1 MSVFRAQVD
10 ASEAKIQMLEKDLQ
24 LLRANNSTPTSVKPR
39 LRMMKSLSGR
49 DLEIAV
55 ARNLVEESPG
65 ISPLTVQEV
74 VRTDSDKDL
83 VINPAAAVASPSP
96 SPSKVTDA
104 SDDKWRVIRNPIFD
118 NEEET
123 KDSVKHGS
131 AQDSSNGA
139 ADRLLTLSRIS
150 LSAQLGDLVA
160 IVGQVGSGKSSI
172 LGGLLGDM
180 KLCLGSVRVKGS
192 IAYMGQRPFIQNSTL
207 RDNITFGKILIPQAY
222 ALIALG
228 SALPTKEDEQTVT
241 GFGTP

>member
-1 MSVFRAQVD
+1 MY
-10 ASEAKIQMLEKDLQ
+10 
-24 LLRANNSTPTSVKPR
+24 
-39 LRMMKSLSGR
+39 
-49 DLEIAV
+49 
-55 ARNLVEESPG
+55 
-65 ISPLTVQEV
+65 
-74 VRTDSDKDL
+74 
-83 VINPAAAVASPSP
+83 
-96 SPSKVTDA
+96 
-104 SDDKWRVIRNPIFD
+104 
-118 NEEET
+118 
-123 KDSVKHGS
+123 
-131 AQDSSNGA
+131 SSNGA

-228 SALPTKEDEQTVT
+228 SALPTNEDEQTVT
-241 GFGTP
+241 EFGTP